1 MCCFLKASDEQLE
14 LETGDDL
21 HSTPLL
27 LAIMSGNLET
37 VRCLVD
43 LGADVSAINSQN
55 NGIVELCAYKHYIEV
70 LKYFIAGDH
79 KRLPVWK
86 NLIKFFSSEI
96 DEECQAA
103 GKTLR
108 TLTQR
113 TDEGINPNWEAA
125 FNNGIVPTVV
135 KVIKSTIAD
144 EAKIQCF
151 HVLLNLLE
159 ESRVKEQFISSGGM
173 AALIRHLKT
182 QNHSVI
188 TLAATCIKEICV
200 VKQYAEAAAQQ
211 GAIPALVKVTQS
223 IHDPEVLVE
232 VILALCKIGA
242 SRSEYQTM
250 IGKTQ
255 DAISCL
261 SGHFE
266 NCTHK
271 PLLMAL
277 TEAVST
283 IAHLHLDNQNSFV
296 QVGVSPHIITL
307 TRVKNKDVQLN
318 AVDALCNLAENNPHT
333 QKVILEEGG
342 VNPLMNLL
350 KKSRQPNLQEK
361 TARGLWALAGDDADE
376 RRNMANLIGVQLL
389 IDFLTSSSEYL
400 HFIGSD
406 GLGVLAQGPLNK
418 QTTIAN
424 ANGVHPLV
432 RLLKSENERIV
443 LSVIRTLRYLCVGVA
458 YVPNTQNQTT
468 LAQSRGI
475 KFLVAM
481 MVHSSNEL
489 VQVEAAYTIGCVVL
503 GKYKIRN
510 QNFGVSSPQNYRLE
524 NVTRK

>member
-1 MCCFLKASDEQLE
+1 MNSLHILKASDEQLE
-14 LETGDDL
+14 LITGDDL

-27 LAIMSGNLET
+27 LAVMSGNLET

-43 LGADVSAINSQN
+43 LGADVSAINSHN

-70 LKYFIAGDH
+70 LNYFIALDNDD
-79 KRLPVWK
+79 LPVWR
-86 NLIKFFSSEI
+86 NLIKFFGSDI
-96 DEECQAA
+96 DDECQAA

-108 TLTQR
+108 TMSER
-113 TDEGINPNWEAA
+113 TDASINPNWEPA
-125 FNNGIVPTVV
+125 FNNGIVPTIVR
-135 KVIKSTIAD
+135 VIKSMIAD

-151 HVLLNLLE
+151 HVLLNILE
-159 ESRVKEQFISSGGM
+159 QDKVKEQFMSSGGID
-173 AALIRHLKT
+173 ALIRHLKA
-182 QNHSVI
+182 QNHTII
-188 TLAATCIKEICV
+188 TLAATCIKELCIERL
-200 VKQYAEAAAQQ
+200 YAESAAQH
-211 GAIPALVKVTQS
+211 GAIQALVKVAQS
-223 IHDPEVLVE
+223 IHDPDVLVE
-232 VILALCKIGA
+232 IVLALSRIGA
-242 SRSEYQTM
+242 SRGEYQTT

-271 PLLMAL
+271 QLLMAL

-283 IAHLHLDNQNSFV
+283 TVHYHVDNQNSFAH
-296 QVGVSPHIITL
+296 VGVSPHLITL

-318 AVDALCNLAENNPHT
+318 AVDALYNLSENNPHT
-333 QKVILEEGG
+333 QRVIIEEGG

-361 TARGLWALAGDDADE
+361 TARALWALAGEDADE
-376 RRNMANLIGVQLL
+376 RRNMANLIGVNLL
-389 IDFLTSSSEYL
+389 IDFLASNSEHL

-418 QTTIAN
+418 QTAIAN

-443 LSVIRTLRYLCVGVA
+443 LSVIRTLRYLCVGVG
-458 YVPNTQNQTT
+458 YVPHAQNQST

-481 MVHSSNEL
+481 MVHSSNEM
-489 VQVEAAYTIGCVVL
+489 VQVEAAYTLGCVVL
-503 GKYKIRN
+503 GMC
-510 QNFGVSSPQNYRLE
+510 Q
-524 NVTRK
+524 